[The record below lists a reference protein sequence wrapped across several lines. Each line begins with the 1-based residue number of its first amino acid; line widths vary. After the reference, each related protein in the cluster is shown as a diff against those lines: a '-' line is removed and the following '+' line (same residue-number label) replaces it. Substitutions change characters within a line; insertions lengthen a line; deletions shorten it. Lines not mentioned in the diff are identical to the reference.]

1 MFVLDTSISI
11 KAEDLGKV
19 LDFCKKFLTQ
29 LSIDNGD
36 VRIGIVTFS
45 SKYTIAFNLNEFSTK
60 RELERAIDRLPLRF
74 GSTNTAQGIRAMH
87 LDMFTPS
94 KGDRSNAPNIAI
106 IITYGPSISPQSTTQ
121 EAMLAK
127 AKGVH
132 VFAVGLGSGDL
143 SEIHSMASEPTGRNT
158 FFIPSFAQ
166 LGGLEDEIIASSAC
180 PGTFFCMICY
190 IVLTLFY

>member
-1 MFVLDTSISI
+1 MFVLDSSIGI
-11 KAEDLGKV
+11 KPEDFVKV
-19 LDFCKKFLTQ
+19 LNFCKKFLNQ
-29 LSIDNGD
+29 LNIDNGE

-45 SKYTIAFNLNEFSTK
+45 SKYTIEFNLNDFATK
-60 RELERAIDRLPLRF
+60 RELEQAIDRIPWRY

-94 KGDRSNAPNIAI
+94 KGDRPNAPNIAI
-106 IITYGPSISPQSTTQ
+106 ITTYGPSINPQSTTQ

-132 VFAVGLGSGDL
+132 IFAVGLGLGDL
-143 SEIHSMASEPTGRNT
+143 SEISSMASEPTGRNT
-158 FFIPSFAQ
+158 FFIPSFVQ

-180 PGTFFCMICY
+180 PGICMICG
-190 IVLTLFY
+190 IVFMYLF